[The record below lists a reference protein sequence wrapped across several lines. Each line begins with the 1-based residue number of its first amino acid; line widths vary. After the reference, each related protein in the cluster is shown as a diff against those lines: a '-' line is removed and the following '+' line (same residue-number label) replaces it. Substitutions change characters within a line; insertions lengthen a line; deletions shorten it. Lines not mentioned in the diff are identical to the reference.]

1 MVFASDI
8 DLELYPVSDGKPMAD
23 SSLHYRWIVTI
34 KENLEV
40 LFAND
45 PMVVVEADTFWYPV
59 PQSKDKPIR
68 RAPDV
73 MVIFGRPKGDSP
85 SETQSE
91 RGSYIQHEE
100 GNIAPQVVFEIYSP
114 SNDTE
119 GSDAKFEFY
128 QRYGVEEYYCFY
140 PEDNILEVWLRMGAD
155 LRRADWRDVWVSPR
169 LGITFD
175 LTGEVLRLY
184 DPNGNA
190 FTSFG
195 EERQEKERERREKE
209 RERQQRKYAEER
221 AEQAEAI
228 AERERQ
234 EKELERQRRE
244 RAEAMLRELG
254 IDPNEL

>member
-45 PMVVVEADTFWYPV
+45 PMAIVEADTFWYPV

-73 MVIFGRPKGDSP
+73 MVIFGRPKGD
-85 SETQSE
+85 

-128 QRYGVEEYYCFY
+128 QQYGVEEYYCFY

-195 EERQEKERERREKE
+195 EERQEKERERQAKE
-209 RERQQRKYAEER
+209 RERQQRQ
-221 AEQAEAI
+221 QAEA
-228 AERERQ
+228 ERD
-234 EKELERQRRE
+234 RE
-244 RAEAMLRELG
+244 RAKNEALLEKLERMRAAG
-254 IDPNEL
+254 IDLDAF